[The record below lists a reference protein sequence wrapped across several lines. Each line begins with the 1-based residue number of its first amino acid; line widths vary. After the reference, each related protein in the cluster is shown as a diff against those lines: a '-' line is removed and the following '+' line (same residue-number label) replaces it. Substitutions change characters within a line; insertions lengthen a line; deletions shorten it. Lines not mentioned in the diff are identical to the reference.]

1 MSQAEEFAAG
11 KVTGITKFGAF
22 VKLEDGRSGLVHI
35 SEVANTYVDD
45 VSKHL
50 KVGQDVKV
58 KVLSVDD
65 KGRINLSIKQA
76 LPREERPVKKPVD
89 PTGRVVRPAV
99 ETSFE
104 ESYTPEGD
112 ELDLGQDVYDF
123 VCISLPIQ
131 RVHPEGECN
140 QETTKYLSK

>member
-104 ESYTPEGD
+104 D
-112 ELDLGQDVYDF
+112 KLKRFMQDSDSK
-123 VCISLPIQ
+123 ISGLYADR
-131 RVHPEGECN
+131 RVSR
-140 QETTKYLSK
+140 KKSR